1 MGYAELMRSR
11 RGQFALIVALWLA
24 ALTGC
29 STSSVHTSA
38 DDDRSLRASPGV
50 HVVKRGDTLFSIAW
64 QQGLDYQTVA
74 VWNGIRPPYTI
85 YPGQKIRLY
94 SPNRTARPVSP
105 PTTSTR
111 TPHGAASV
119 PNAAPAKPAPTLS
132 ADSPI
137 HWQWPASGPILR
149 TFDGDT
155 SGKKGISIG
164 GTHGNQVRAAAAGRV
179 VYAGSGLVG
188 YGRLIIL
195 KHNDTYLSAYG
206 HNRDLLVQEGDEVRT
221 GQVIAAM
228 GSSGTNR
235 IQLHFEIRRNG
246 KPVDPLRYLP
256 RR

>member
-1 MGYAELMRSR
+1 MQGR
-11 RGQFALIVALWLA
+11 RGQFTLIVALWLA
-24 ALTGC
+24 TLTGC
-29 STSSVHTSA
+29 STSSVRTSTSA
-38 DDDRSLRASPGV
+38 DHSLRTPSGM

-74 VWNGIRPPYTI
+74 AWNGIRPPYII

-94 SPNRTARPVSP
+94 PPNRTPRPTAPPAAATHTPQGVAAAP
-105 PTTSTR
+105 VRAPAVPTT
-111 TPHGAASV
+111 V
-119 PNAAPAKPAPTLS
+119 PS

-137 HWQWPASGPILR
+137 HWQWPATGPILR
-149 TFDGDT
+149 TFDVDT

-164 GTHGNQVRAAAAGRV
+164 GTHGNQVRAAAAGKV

-206 HNRDLLVQEGDEVRT
+206 HNRDLLVQEGNEVRA
-221 GQVIAAM
+221 GQVIASM
-228 GSSGTNR
+228 GSTGTNR

>member
-1 MGYAELMRSR
+1 MRGR

-29 STSSVHTSA
+29 STSSVHTPS
-38 DDDRSLRASPGV
+38 SLRASPGV
-50 HVVKRGDTLFSIAW
+50 QVVKRGDTLFSIAW

-85 YPGQKIRLY
+85 YPGQKLRLY
-94 SPNRTARPVSP
+94 PPNRASRPAA
-105 PTTSTR
+105 STR
-111 TPHGAASV
+111 APEGAASV
-119 PNAAPAKPAPTLS
+119 PNTATAKPTPTPS
-132 ADSPI
+132 ADIPI

-149 TFDGDT
+149 GFDGDT

-164 GTHGNQVRAAAAGRV
+164 GTHGNQVRAAAGGRV

-206 HNRDLLVQEGDEVRT
+206 HNRDLLVREGEEVRT
-221 GQVIAAM
+221 GQVLASM
-228 GSSGTNR
+228 GSTGTNR

>member
-1 MGYAELMRSR
+1 MRAPA
-11 RGQFALIVALWLA
+11 GM
-24 ALTGC
+24 
-29 STSSVHTSA
+29 
-38 DDDRSLRASPGV
+38 
-50 HVVKRGDTLFSIAW
+50 HVVRRGDTLFSIAW

-74 VWNGIRPPYTI
+74 VWNGIRPPYII
-85 YPGQKIRLY
+85 YPGQKLRLY
-94 SPNRTARPVSP
+94 PPNRTPRPAP
-105 PTTSTR
+105 STR
-111 TPHGAASV
+111 ARQGTVSV
-119 PNAAPAKPAPTLS
+119 PNAAIGRSTPTTGM
-132 ADSPI
+132 DIPV
-137 HWQWPASGPILR
+137 HWQWPATGPILR
-149 TFDGDT
+149 GFDGAT
-155 SGKKGISIG
+155 SGKKGIGIG

-206 HNRDLLVQEGDEVRT
+206 HNRDLLVQEGDEVRA

>member
-1 MGYAELMRSR
+1 MESAGRMRISLR
-11 RGQFALIVALWLA
+11 HNAVLIALWLGLLA
-24 ALTGC
+24 GC
-29 STSSVHTSA
+29 GTSSVATRDSSQGTRDAHG
-38 DDDRSLRASPGV
+38 GV
-50 HVVKRGDTLFSIAW
+50 HVVQRGDTLFSIAW
-64 QQGLDYQTVA
+64 QRGLDYQTVA
-74 VWNGIRPPYTI
+74 VWNGIKPPYTI
-85 YPGQKIRLY
+85 YPGQRIRLY
-94 SPNRTARPVSP
+94 APSRVSPTAPPVASSRTAPRS
-105 PTTSTR
+105 ST
-111 TPHGAASV
+111 
-119 PNAAPAKPAPTLS
+119 AAPALSAPTSRTDARIIWL
-132 ADSPI
+132 
-137 HWQWPASGPILR
+137 WPASGPILR

-206 HNRDLLVQEGDEVRT
+206 HNRDLLVQEGAEVRA
-221 GQVIAAM
+221 GQVIANM

-256 RR
+256 RH

>member
-1 MGYAELMRSR
+1 M
-11 RGQFALIVALWLA
+11 
-24 ALTGC
+24 
-29 STSSVHTSA
+29 
-38 DDDRSLRASPGV
+38 
-50 HVVKRGDTLFSIAW
+50 
-64 QQGLDYQTVA
+64 
-74 VWNGIRPPYTI
+74 
-85 YPGQKIRLY
+85 
-94 SPNRTARPVSP
+94 
-105 PTTSTR
+105 
-111 TPHGAASV
+111 
-119 PNAAPAKPAPTLS
+119 
-132 ADSPI
+132 

-149 TFDGDT
+149 RFDGEA

-206 HNRDLLVQEGDEVRT
+206 HNRDLFVQEGAEVRA
-221 GQVIAAM
+221 GQVIADM

>member
-1 MGYAELMRSR
+1 MRGR
-11 RGQFALIVALWLA
+11 RVHYALIVALWLA
-24 ALTGC
+24 ALSGC
-29 STSSVHTSA
+29 SISSVHSSA
-38 DDDRSLRASPGV
+38 SDRSLRMSPGV

-74 VWNGIRPPYTI
+74 VWNGIRPPYVI
-85 YPGQKIRLY
+85 YPGQKVRLY
-94 SPNRTARPVSP
+94 PPNRTARPTVP
-105 PTTSTR
+105 PATSTR
-111 TPHGAASV
+111 SPQAAS
-119 PNAAPAKPAPTLS
+119 APGVASAKPMPTPG
-132 ADSPI
+132 ADIPVQ
-137 HWQWPASGPILR
+137 WQWPATGPILR
-149 TFDGDT
+149 TFDGDS
-155 SGKKGISIG
+155 SGKKGIGIG

-206 HNRDLLVQEGDEVRT
+206 HNRDLLVREGDEVRA

-228 GSSGTNR
+228 GSTGTNR

>member
-1 MGYAELMRSR
+1 M
-11 RGQFALIVALWLA
+11 LWLI
-24 ALTGC
+24 ALAGC
-29 STSSVHTSA
+29 STHSVPARDSG
-38 DDDRSLRASPGV
+38 RSVTRTTAGV
-50 HVVKRGDTLFSIAW
+50 HVVQRGDTLFTISW
-64 QQGLDYQTVA
+64 QQGLDYKTVA
-74 VWNGIRPPYTI
+74 GWNGISPPYTI

-94 SPNRTARPVSP
+94 PPNRVPRPASP
-105 PTTSTR
+105 ATYIVTTRATPAPTS
-111 TPHGAASV
+111 
-119 PNAAPAKPAPTLS
+119 APAKSMPA
-132 ADSPI
+132 ASPDAAI
-137 HWQWPASGPILR
+137 TWQWPASGPILR
-149 TFDGDT
+149 RFDGEA

-179 VYAGSGLVG
+179 VYTGSGLVG

-206 HNRDLLVQEGDEVRT
+206 HNRDLFVQEGAEVRA
-221 GQVIAAM
+221 GQVIADM

>member
-1 MGYAELMRSR
+1 L
-11 RGQFALIVALWLA
+11 V
-24 ALTGC
+24 GC
-29 STSSVHTSA
+29 STSSVSTR
-38 DDDRSLRASPGV
+38 DGGRSQAVRTAAGGV
-50 HVVKRGDTLFSIAW
+50 HVVQRGDTLFSIAW

-74 VWNGIRPPYTI
+74 VWNGIHPPYII

-94 SPNRTARPVSP
+94 PPSRVSRQPASPATTAHQPQQAVP
-105 PTTSTR
+105 PTSST
-111 TPHGAASV
+111 
-119 PNAAPAKPAPTLS
+119 PAKSTPTTRPDAPI
-132 ADSPI
+132 P
-137 HWQWPASGPILR
+137 WQWPASGPILR

-206 HNRDLLVQEGDEVRT
+206 HNRDLLVQEGAEVRA
-221 GQVIAAM
+221 GQVIASM

>member
-1 MGYAELMRSR
+1 MR
-11 RGQFALIVALWLA
+11 
-24 ALTGC
+24 T
-29 STSSVHTSA
+29 T
-38 DDDRSLRASPGV
+38 PGV
-50 HVVKRGDTLFSIAW
+50 HIVKRGDTLFSIAW

-74 VWNGIRPPYTI
+74 VWNGIHPPYTI

-94 SPNRTARPVSP
+94 PLNRTPRPAPSIRTP
-105 PTTSTR
+105 QDTASAPNAATTQSTPTTSMDIPVR
-111 TPHGAASV
+111 
-119 PNAAPAKPAPTLS
+119 
-132 ADSPI
+132 
-137 HWQWPASGPILR
+137 WQWPATGPILR
-149 TFDGDT
+149 SFDGDA

-164 GTHGNQVRAAAAGRV
+164 GTHGNQVRAAAGGRV

-206 HNRDLLVQEGDEVRT
+206 HNRDLLIQEGDEVRA

>member
-1 MGYAELMRSR
+1 MRVSR
-11 RGQFALIVALWLA
+11 RQCALLAMLWLITLA
-24 ALTGC
+24 GC
-29 STSSVHTSA
+29 STHSVPARDSG
-38 DDDRSLRASPGV
+38 RSVASTPAGV
-50 HVVKRGDTLFSIAW
+50 HVVQRGDTLFSISW

-74 VWNGIRPPYTI
+74 GWNGISPPYTI

-94 SPNRTARPVSP
+94 PLGRVSRP
-105 PTTSTR
+105 
-111 TPHGAASV
+111 
-119 PNAAPAKPAPTLS
+119 APAPVPSQSHAVPSPAPTPTKPAIMAR
-132 ADSPI
+132 ADDASV

-149 TFDGDT
+149 RFDGEA

-206 HNRDLLVQEGDEVRT
+206 HNRDLFVQEGAEVRA
-221 GQVIAAM
+221 GQVIADM

>member
-1 MGYAELMRSR
+1 
-11 RGQFALIVALWLA
+11 
-24 ALTGC
+24 
-29 STSSVHTSA
+29 
-38 DDDRSLRASPGV
+38 V
-50 HVVKRGDTLFSIAW
+50 HVVQRGDTLFTISW
-64 QQGLDYQTVA
+64 QQGLDYKTVA
-74 VWNGIRPPYTI
+74 GWNGISPPYTI

-94 SPNRTARPVSP
+94 PPNRAPRPAPPATTSPQRAMP
-105 PTTSTR
+105 PTS
-111 TPHGAASV
+111 
-119 PNAAPAKPAPTLS
+119 APATSMLAAGPDAAIT
-132 ADSPI
+132 
-137 HWQWPASGPILR
+137 WQWPASGPILR
-149 TFDGDT
+149 RFDGEA

-206 HNRDLLVQEGDEVRT
+206 HNRDLLVQEGAEVRA
-221 GQVIAAM
+221 GQVIADM

>member
-1 MGYAELMRSR
+1 MRVSR
-11 RGQFALIVALWLA
+11 RQCALLAILWLITLA
-24 ALTGC
+24 GC
-29 STSSVHTSA
+29 STHSVPARDS
-38 DDDRSLRASPGV
+38 DRSATRTPAGV
-50 HVVKRGDTLFSIAW
+50 HVVQRGDTLFSISW

-74 VWNGIRPPYTI
+74 GWNGISPPYTI

-94 SPNRTARPVSP
+94 PPGRVSRP
-105 PTTSTR
+105 
-111 TPHGAASV
+111 
-119 PNAAPAKPAPTLS
+119 APAPVPSQSHAVPSPAPTPTKPAIMAR
-132 ADSPI
+132 ADDASV

-149 TFDGDT
+149 RFDGEA

-206 HNRDLLVQEGDEVRT
+206 HNRDLFVQEGAEVRA
-221 GQVIAAM
+221 GQVIADM